1 MAGAVFRGLVA
12 VELQQVQRHFGQQLL
27 QLGAGHV
34 DEEPDA
40 GHERRQR
47 GDNRLGLGRR
57 HGARTPGIEHQP
69 DGVGPGGDCGQ
80 GVLDSGNAAD
90 FDANG

>member
-1 MAGAVFRGLVA
+1 MK
-12 VELQQVQRHFGQQLL
+12 LQQVQRHLDQQSL

-34 DEEPDA
+34 DEEPDT

-47 GDNRLGLGRR
+47 GDYRLGLGRR
-57 HGARTPGIEHQP
+57 HGAWALGIEHQAY
-69 DGVGPGGDCGQ
+69 GICPGGDSGQ